1 MEKPT
6 EEYLQEL
13 ISNARKKFDEFSN
26 CFADIPNAKI
36 TYVNTQKRNLTGMT
50 KGLRGLAE
58 MKAHNTKESL
68 KISPNSKNYNKF
80 YKSGEKVI
88 KVECFVGGH
97 NDLDVVYVAQYDGER
112 RYLFPFLRIRAKP
125 SDIRFS

>member
-13 ISNARKKFDEFSN
+13 ISNARKKFDEFSY
-26 CFADIPNAKI
+26 CFADIPNAQI

-58 MKAHNTKESL
+58 MKAHNTKIL
-68 KISPNSKNYNKF
+68 PIR
-80 YKSGEKVI
+80 
-88 KVECFVGGH
+88 CFC
-97 NDLDVVYVAQYDGER
+97 LT
-112 RYLFPFLRIRAKP
+112 
-125 SDIRFS
+125 